1 MLVSEYS
8 RRNDAPPSLPG
19 EGDRVQLC
27 HLIVPAV
34 RGMDKLQ

>member
-1 MLVSEYS
+1 ML
-8 RRNDAPPSLPG
+8 PPHCLVR
-19 EGDRVQLC
+19 GDRVQLC